1 MSVSG
6 DKIVNLTD
14 LKVSHDAIN
23 ERIDQLLAENM
34 LFDGTPEKYKAVM
47 KWYFDTNGAA
57 SMTAAQLT
65 ALVAK
70 WYDHTRTQW
79 NGWVEFKQP
88 AVSNSSDGTKGG
100 DNAGLVCV
108 PSTNEDAN
116 RDDYAGNPLFACV
129 DCNFT
134 VDADTLEPVITAI
147 DGIAGTFKRNDPTV
161 YVGVLQMAGWHWY
174 DEEENV
180 YIHGYSAIEQS
191 GHDYCQPLPEAVKAS
206 DNSMRSFVVHSKY
219 MSRTE
224 STKLTSYA
232 GKIPTAW
239 MSHNASHTASG
250 YTGAQYSGACVIDYA
265 FLQLM
270 AFIKY
275 GKMTLDGTLHGCLDY
290 NYQYFAQAAE
300 EGVKRVL
307 LKPTEAANLK
317 VGSGVLIGAY
327 NGETKDRGTAANY
340 SVTGQAGAIITAIES
355 VTVDGNA
362 YAAVTVDTSST
373 FDTVANGD
381 NVSGTTILSTFH
393 WPNGSCDSVKGN
405 DGSPASP
412 GSGKYPA
419 KLQGIEFAVGGYE
432 VMADVILNLYQD
444 GDDYYYKPYLV
455 AATADQ
461 STSITEDYTQSSMR
475 SLQPTGSAAWQYI
488 RKLSFA
494 DGIFFGTDTA
504 GGSSST
510 FTRDAFYKNAE
521 TVATREWLAFGSL
534 PSGTGA
540 GGLSN
545 LTGNSPLGGA
555 AWSFL
560 ARLSP
565 NGNRGEWAAA

>member
-14 LKVSHDAIN
+14 LKISHDALN
-23 ERIDQLLAENM
+23 RKIDQLAAENM
-34 LFDGTPEKYKAVM
+34 LFDGTPEKYRAVM
-47 KWYFDTNGAA
+47 KWYFDNNGAA

-65 ALVAK
+65 ELVAQ
-70 WYDHTRTQW
+70 WYEHTRTQW

-88 AVSNSSDGTKGG
+88 DVSSSSDGTKGG
-100 DNAGLVCV
+100 DNAGLVCI
-108 PSTNEDAN
+108 PSTNEEKN
-116 RDDYAGNPLFACV
+116 RDDYAGNPLFATV

-134 VDADTLEPVITAI
+134 VDAETLEPVITAI

-161 YVGVLQMAGWHWY
+161 YVGVLQMAGFHWY
-174 DEEENV
+174 DEKATTYV
-180 YIHGYSAIEQS
+180 HGYSAVYQS
-191 GHDYCQPLPEAVKAS
+191 GHDYCKPLPEAVKAS
-206 DNSMRSFVVHSKY
+206 DNSMRPFVVHSKY

-224 STKLTSYA
+224 SSKLTSYS

-239 MSHNASHTASG
+239 MSHNVSHTRSG
-250 YTGAQYSGACVIDYA
+250 STGAQYSGACVIDYA

-275 GKMTLDGTLHGCLDY
+275 GRMTLDGVLQGCLNY
-290 NYQYFAQAAE
+290 NFQLYAQAAE

-307 LKPTEAANLK
+307 LTPTDAAKLK

-327 NGETKDRGTAANY
+327 NGETADRGTAANY

-355 VTVDGNA
+355 VTIDNVA
-362 YAAVTVDTSST
+362 YGAVTVDVSET
-373 FDTVANGD
+373 FDTVANGSAT
-381 NVSGTTILSTFH
+381 SGTTIISTFH
-393 WPNGSCDSVKGN
+393 WPNGSCDNVKGN
-405 DGSPASP
+405 DGSPADP
-412 GSGKYPA
+412 GSGVYPA
-419 KLQGIEFAVGGYE
+419 RLQGIEFAVGGYE

-455 AATADQ
+455 DASANQA
-461 STSITEDYTQSSMR
+461 SSITENYRQSSMK
-475 SLQPTGSAAWQYI
+475 SLQPASNAWQYI

-494 DGIFFGTDTA
+494 DGIFFGEDTA

-510 FTRDAFYKNAE
+510 FTRDAFYKNAGA
-521 TVATREWLAFGSL
+521 TGTREWLAFGYL
-534 PSGTGA
+534 NYGPGY
-540 GGLSN
+540 GGLSY
-545 LTGNSPLGGA
+545 LTGLITLGNA
-555 AWSFL
+555 TWYIL

>member
-14 LKVSHDAIN
+14 LKISHDALN
-23 ERIDQLLAENM
+23 RKIDQLAAENM
-34 LFDGTPEKYKAVM
+34 LFDGTPEKYRAVM
-47 KWYFDTNGAA
+47 KWYFDNNGAA

-65 ALVAK
+65 ELVAQ
-70 WYDHTRTQW
+70 WYEHTRTQW

-88 AVSNSSDGTKGG
+88 DVSSSSDGTKGG
-100 DNAGLVCV
+100 DNAGLVCI
-108 PSTNEDAN
+108 PSTNDLAN

-134 VDADTLEPVITAI
+134 VDAETLEPVITAI

-174 DEEENV
+174 DEEATV
-180 YIHGYSAIEQS
+180 YRHGYSAVYQS
-191 GHDYCQPLPEAVKAS
+191 GHDYCKPLPEAVKAS
-206 DNSMRSFVVHSKY
+206 DNSMRPFVVHSKY

-224 STKLTSYA
+224 SSKLTSYS

-239 MSHNASHTASG
+239 FSHNTSHSRSAS
-250 YTGAQYSGACVIDYA
+250 TGAQYSGACVIDYA

-275 GKMTLDGTLHGCLDY
+275 GRMTLDGVLQGCLNY
-290 NYQYFAQAAE
+290 NFQLYAQAAE

-307 LKPTEAANLK
+307 LTPTDAAKLK

-327 NGETKDRGTAANY
+327 NGETADRGTAANY

-355 VTVDGNA
+355 VTIDNVA
-362 YAAVTVDTSST
+362 YGAVTVDVSET
-373 FDTVANGD
+373 FDTVANGSAT
-381 NVSGTTILSTFH
+381 SGTTIISTFH
-393 WPNGSCDSVKGN
+393 WPNGSCDNVKGN
-405 DGSPASP
+405 DGSPADP
-412 GSGKYPA
+412 GSGVYPA
-419 KLQGIEFAVGGYE
+419 RLQGIEFAVGGYE

-455 AATADQ
+455 NSTANQ
-461 STSITEDYTQSSMR
+461 ASSITENYTQSSMR
-475 SLQPTGSAAWQYI
+475 SLQPSSAAWQYI

-510 FTRDAFYKNAE
+510 FTRDAFYKNAA
-521 TVATREWLAFGSL
+521 TVATREWLAFGTL
-534 PSGTGA
+534 YHGA
-540 GGLSN
+540 GYGGLSHLYGYN
-545 LTGNSPLGGA
+545 TLGLA
-555 AWSFL
+555 YWNFL